1 MTTKEE
7 ESEPELEQEQENES
21 QNNDDNIANLIFEEA
36 PKKKKTKKTTKVKAK
51 EKKDN
56 NESNDSIGNNDDN
69 DNYDNND
76 YNDNNNVPLI
86 VETSPKKKRR
96 MDDDNDNSIKLSP
109 EKNTKKSTKRMK
121 EEIKIKG
128 IRRSKKSTIEGKE
141 IILSNNDFIKYKE
154 KDNEKKAINNN
165 KESYYRI
172 EKLPKEDKGKK
183 GGKNLFLNDSL
194 KGSKKNKN
202 NEYLETENT
211 TTDTSLEK
219 EKNVTEF
226 LQRAQ
231 TIKYKGYN

>member
-1 MTTKEE
+1 MTTKEPE
-7 ESEPELEQEQENES
+7 QEPELEQEQENES
-21 QNNDDNIANLIFEEA
+21 QNSDHNIENLISKEA
-36 PKKKKTKKTTKVKAK
+36 PKKKK
-51 EKKDN
+51 DN
-56 NESNDSIGNNDDN
+56 NESSDNIGNNDDN
-69 DNYDNND
+69 DNYD
-76 YNDNNNVPLI
+76 YNDNNNVSII

-194 KGSKKNKN
+194 KIQK
-202 NEYLETENT
+202 
-211 TTDTSLEK
+211 
-219 EKNVTEF
+219 
-226 LQRAQ
+226 R
-231 TIKYKGYN
+231 IKIMNI

>member
-1 MTTKEE
+1 MTTKE
-7 ESEPELEQEQENES
+7 PEKEVELKQEQENES
-21 QNNDDNIANLIFEEA
+21 QNSDHNIENLISEEA
-36 PKKKKTKKTTKVKAK
+36 PKKK
-51 EKKDN
+51 ENKDS
-56 NESNDSIGNNDDN
+56 NESNDNIDNNNDN
-69 DNYDNND
+69 DSYDNND
-76 YNDNNNVPLI
+76 YNNVSLI
-86 VETSPKKKRR
+86 VEISPKKKRR

-231 TIKYKGYN
+231 KIKYKGYN

>member
-1 MTTKEE
+1 MEE
-7 ESEPELEQEQENES
+7 EQENES
-21 QNNDDNIANLIFEEA
+21 QNSDHNIENLISEEA
-36 PKKKKTKKTTKVKAK
+36 PKKKKTTKVKTK

-56 NESNDSIGNNDDN
+56 NESNDNIENNDDN

-76 YNDNNNVPLI
+76 YNDNNNVSLI

-165 KESYYRI
+165 KEPYYRI
-172 EKLPKEDKGKK
+172 EKFPKEDKGEK
-183 GGKNLFLNDSL
+183 GKKNLFQATI
-194 KGSKKNKN
+194 KK
-202 NEYLETENT
+202 
-211 TTDTSLEK
+211 
-219 EKNVTEF
+219 VTEF
-226 LQRAQ
+226 LQRTQ

>member
-1 MTTKEE
+1 M
-7 ESEPELEQEQENES
+7 
-21 QNNDDNIANLIFEEA
+21 
-36 PKKKKTKKTTKVKAK
+36 
-51 EKKDN
+51 
-56 NESNDSIGNNDDN
+56 SI
-69 DNYDNND
+69 
-76 YNDNNNVPLI
+76 I

-141 IILSNNDFIKYKE
+141 IILSNNDLIKYKE
-154 KDNEKKAINNN
+154 NEKETFNNN
-165 KESYYRI
+165 KEPYYRI

-211 TTDTSLEK
+211 IIDATLEK
-219 EKNVTEF
+219 EKKVTKF

>member
-1 MTTKEE
+1 MTTKEQ
-7 ESEPELEQEQENES
+7 EPELEQEQENES
-21 QNNDDNIANLIFEEA
+21 QNSDHNIENLISEEA
-36 PKKKKTKKTTKVKAK
+36 PKKKK
-51 EKKDN
+51 DN
-56 NESNDSIGNNDDN
+56 NESSDNIGNNDDN
-69 DNYDNND
+69 DNYD
-76 YNDNNNVPLI
+76 YNDNNNVSII

-121 EEIKIKG
+121 DEIKIKG

-141 IILSNNDFIKYKE
+141 IILSNIDLIKYKE
-154 KDNEKKAINNN
+154 NEKEKEAINNN

-211 TTDTSLEK
+211 ITDATLEK
-219 EKNVTEF
+219 EINVTEF